1 MSIFEYILPHRWHA
15 RSRKLIE
22 EERVNVARR
31 TRERIA
37 LLFPDTEYGLDRHIA
52 TTAQKSYGRSTW
64 LFELILLLFVV
75 IVLES
80 TLFPMAVFV

>member
-1 MSIFEYILPHRWHA
+1 MAPKKKPQPLA

-52 TTAQKSYGRSTW
+52 VRRLVRAIP
-64 LFELILLLFVV
+64 E
-75 IVLES
+75 
-80 TLFPMAVFV
+80 A